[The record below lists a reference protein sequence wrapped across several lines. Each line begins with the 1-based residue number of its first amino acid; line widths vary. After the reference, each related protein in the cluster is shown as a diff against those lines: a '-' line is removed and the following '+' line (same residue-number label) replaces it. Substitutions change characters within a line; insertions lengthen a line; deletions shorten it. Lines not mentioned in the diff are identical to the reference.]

1 MCRRDIMIRNKD
13 LDALVKKCKNANDLK
28 MLIIKG
34 INEDIK
40 MTETQLL
47 RLVAIKRDRYG
58 DI

>member
-1 MCRRDIMIRNKD
+1 MIRNKD

-47 RLVAIKRDRYG
+47 RLVVIKRERYG

>member
-1 MCRRDIMIRNKD
+1 MRDIMIRNKD

-47 RLVAIKRDRYG
+47 RLVAIKRERYG

>member
-1 MCRRDIMIRNKD
+1 MIRNKD

>member
-1 MCRRDIMIRNKD
+1 MIRNKD
-13 LDALVKKCKNANDLK
+13 LDALIKKCNSANDLK

-40 MTETQLL
+40 MTDTQLL
-47 RLVAIKRDRYG
+47 RLVAIKRERYG